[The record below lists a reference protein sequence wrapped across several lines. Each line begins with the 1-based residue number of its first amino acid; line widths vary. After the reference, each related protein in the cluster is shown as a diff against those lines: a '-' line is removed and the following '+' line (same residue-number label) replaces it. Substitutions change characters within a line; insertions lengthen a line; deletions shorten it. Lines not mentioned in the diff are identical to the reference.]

1 MGLPVSEA
9 TEERRDARTLV
20 SATLDERTLKKA
32 IRKSERESPG
42 RYVLAVVLLV
52 GLFLLVLPPMWVL
65 VSTSIHSWNGFIRGE
80 LSLENYA
87 AIFAADATY
96 VIIWDS
102 IVFALGSS
110 ILALLLGS
118 GLAWLTERSNA
129 PFRGVV
135 FIAIFVSFAIPGIV
149 QTIGW
154 VLLLGPNAGVINT
167 LAQQLPWINGPIF
180 NIFSMQ
186 GMILVDGIG
195 WAPVVFLLMVPAFQ
209 SMDPSLE
216 EAALVSGAGSMR
228 AFRTIT
234 FNLARPSVLAALLLS
249 VIRSLESFETPA
261 VLGIPAG
268 IRVLTTE
275 IYRQMRSGG
284 IAPTYGRA
292 SAYAVM
298 MFALVLV
305 LLAVYTRAT
314 RASRKFA
321 TITGKGFRPHRTDL
335 GRLRWLGG
343 VACLAL
349 PVVTILPIF
358 LLFWAS
364 FLPFYST
371 PSMEAFGNVSLDN
384 YRHALSHP
392 IIFRSMFNTVR
403 VGLITA
409 TVAVVFTFLIA
420 WVVVRTKVR
429 GRGTL
434 DQIAIFPFVIPGIVA
449 GVAVSRTYANV
460 DLPIYGTFLIIVI
473 AYLLL
478 GLPYGMRF
486 AHAGLVKVH
495 AELEESAAV
504 SGASLGRLMLT
515 ILAPLMMP
523 ALFAGWIYV
532 FLFSVR
538 HLSSAVLLAGPGNEM
553 LAVTI
558 LELWENGQITV
569 LGALSMIIIAFAVG
583 IAAIF
588 FAISKRYG
596 IRQ

>member
-1 MGLPVSEA
+1 MGTPVSE
-9 TEERRDARTLV
+9 RLRKRDHRAPPLPGGGTPPDV
-20 SATLDERTLKKA
+20 H
-32 IRKSERESPG
+32 RKSGRESRG
-42 RYVLAVVLLV
+42 RYVLFFALLAIICLLV
-52 GLFLLVLPPMWVL
+52 FPPIWTLLT
-65 VSTSIHSWNGFIRGE
+65 TSFHAWDGFIRGD

-87 AIFAADATY
+87 SIFDADATY
-96 VIIWDS
+96 IIILDS
-102 IVFALGSS
+102 VVFALGSS
-110 ILALLLGS
+110 ALALIIGTT
-118 GLAWLTERSNA
+118 LAWLTERSNA

-135 FIAIFVSFAIPGIV
+135 FVAVFVSFAIPGVV

-154 VLLLGPNAGVINT
+154 VLLLGPRTGVINVV
-167 LAQQLPWINGPIF
+167 AQSIPGISGPIF
-180 NIFSMQ
+180 DIFSMG
-186 GMILVDGIG
+186 GMILVDGVG

-216 EAALVSGAGSMR
+216 EAALVGGASPYR
-228 AFRTIT
+228 AFRTVT
-234 FNLARPSVLAALLLS
+234 FALARPSVLAALLLA
-249 VIRSLESFETPA
+249 VIRSLEAFETPA

-275 IYRQMRSGG
+275 VYRQMKSGG

-292 SAYAVM
+292 SAYAVL
-298 MFALVLV
+298 MFALVLI
-305 LLAVYTRAT
+305 LLWVYTRAT
-314 RASRKFA
+314 KASRKFA
-321 TITGKGFRPHRTDL
+321 TITGKGFRPHRADL
-335 GRLRWLGG
+335 GRFRWLGG

-349 PVVTILPIF
+349 PAITILPIL

-364 FLPFYST
+364 FLPFYAGFSQ
-371 PSMEAFGNVSLDN
+371 EAFNTVSLDN
-384 YRHALSHP
+384 YREVLSHP
-392 IIFRSMFNTVR
+392 IIFRSVFNTLR

-409 TVAVVFTFLIA
+409 TVATFLTFLVA
-420 WVVVRTKVR
+420 WVVVRTRVR
-429 GRGTL
+429 GRGLL

-449 GVAVSRTYANV
+449 GVAVSRTYVNV
-460 DLPIYGTFLIIVI
+460 SLPIYGTFLIIVI

-486 AHAGLVKVH
+486 AHAGLVKIH
-495 AELEESAAV
+495 SELEESAAV
-504 SGASLGRLMLT
+504 SGAGLARIMLT
-515 ILAPLMMP
+515 IIAPLMMP
-523 ALFAGWIYV
+523 ALFAGWIYI

-588 FAISKRYG
+588 FTISKRYG
-596 IRQ
+596 LRQ